1 MITRPLDLAS
11 RLKPAP
17 RGLDA
22 LFYVNV
28 GGLAVFFVV
37 FGSRFVLAPGLA
49 VDFALPQA
57 DRAATAT
64 LTTDVVI
71 AVPASNMAVV
81 DGAVVDFQGL
91 GEWLRGQAGEAGG
104 VVGAAAG
111 ATTATSVEN
120 ERNTAGAPRKRL
132 LVQASGALPARDL
145 TQIYALAAEAGFAGV
160 LIATD
165 EASEARR

>member
-11 RLKPAP
+11 RLRPVP

-28 GGLAVFFVV
+28 GALAVFFLV
-37 FGSRFVLAPGLA
+37 FGSRFVLAPGLS
-49 VDFALPQA
+49 VDFALPEAGQ
-57 DRAATAT
+57 AATAT

-71 AVPASNMAVV
+71 AVPAANMAVV
-81 DGAVVDFQGL
+81 EGAVVDFKGL
-91 GEWLRGQAGEAGG
+91 ADWLRGQAREGRGS
-104 VVGAAAG
+104 AG
-111 ATTATSVEN
+111 A
-120 ERNTAGAPRKRL
+120 RRRL

-145 TQIYALAAEAGFAGV
+145 AQIYAMAADAGFAGV

-165 EASEARR
+165 EVTEGRR

>member
-11 RLKPAP
+11 RLRPAP

-28 GGLAVFFVV
+28 GALAVFFLI

-49 VDFALPQA
+49 VDFALPRA
-57 DRAATAT
+57 DRVATAT

-91 GEWLRGQAGEAGG
+91 GEWLRARSGAGG
-104 VVGAAAG
+104 GAVAV
-111 ATTATSVEN
+111 TAKSPGTPQ
-120 ERNTAGAPRKRL
+120 RRL

-145 TQIYALAAEAGFAGV
+145 TQIYALAADAGFAGV

-165 EASEARR
+165 EATEARR

>member
-11 RLKPAP
+11 RLRPAP

-28 GGLAVFFVV
+28 GALAVFFLV

-49 VDFALPQA
+49 VDFALPEA
-57 DRAATAT
+57 DTAGT
-64 LTTDVVI
+64 ARVTTDIVI

-81 DGAVVDFQGL
+81 DGAVVDFREL
-91 GEWLRGQAGEAGG
+91 GEWLRLQVGTAGKAGAGG
-104 VVGAAAG
+104 PG
-111 ATTATSVEN
+111 
-120 ERNTAGAPRKRL
+120 KRL
-132 LVQASGALPARDL
+132 LVQASGSLPARDL
-145 TQIYALAAEAGFAGV
+145 AQIYTLAAEAGFAGV

-165 EASEARR
+165 RPGEARR

>member
-11 RLKPAP
+11 RLRPAP

-28 GGLAVFFVV
+28 GALAVFFLV

-49 VDFALPQA
+49 VDFALPAA
-57 DRAATAT
+57 DAAATAH
-64 LTTDVVI
+64 LMTDVVI

-81 DGAVVDFQGL
+81 DGAVVDFAGL
-91 GEWLRGQAGEAGG
+91 GDWLRTRSGVSSGAGKSA
-104 VVGAAAG
+104 
-111 ATTATSVEN
+111 
-120 ERNTAGAPRKRL
+120 NTPKRRL
-132 LVQASGALPARDL
+132 LVQASGSLPARDL
-145 TQIYALAAEAGFAGV
+145 TQLYALAADAGFGGV

-165 EASEARR
+165 DAEARR